1 MTPSSENT
9 IRWSTPVVR
18 RRRRRTRNVLR
29 NSSPVSPP
37 FTRTRSRGQP
47 SLAQPSLPPSPLIQT
62 RSGTYR
68 SPPPPQDRSQLYFSS
83 SLIQNSSRSHE
94 SSLFSPPPVTRA
106 TRARRN
112 RQLIF
117 SSPPSLSSS
126 PSLPSPPLLRNRAR
140 NTTLSSS
147 SSSVITRSRQT
158 VIAQPTT
165 DSTVVQA
172 SPPNTSPRLQ
182 ISPITVESSDS
193 LSLSTSNRYEG
204 ANMLR
209 LSLSPDTSIPHRSV
223 DSPLRENRAELPVP
237 SPPRSPLTRSEYRP
251 PLSTLQ
257 LLFRRRKPR
266 DLLLMDS
273 DEPTNSN
280 VFEDNSTTCNQT
292 VISLTTP
299 TASPCVSPLFPSSPR
314 CIDETP
320 IKEEESGEG
329 GGAHDNQQR
338 PTSSRNLVLSLSRC
352 PLSSSQETVKKK
364 EEKGK
369 GSSELLLCPLISG
382 LRNTPSFP
390 LSPLSWQP
398 NIRKR
403 AKGRISDSSS
413 EEEEAGP
420 LRRRKSQQ
428 KLKRFAYSPIKASG
442 WLSSR
447 KPGST
452 SGSGS
457 RTRRTVTRI
466 KLRRHGNKRD
476 SHDDTDNPFN
486 Y

>member
-1 MTPSSENT
+1 M
-9 IRWSTPVVR
+9 
-18 RRRRRTRNVLR
+18 
-29 NSSPVSPP
+29 
-37 FTRTRSRGQP
+37 
-47 SLAQPSLPPSPLIQT
+47 
-62 RSGTYR
+62 
-68 SPPPPQDRSQLYFSS
+68 
-83 SLIQNSSRSHE
+83 
-94 SSLFSPPPVTRA
+94 
-106 TRARRN
+106 
-112 RQLIF
+112 
-117 SSPPSLSSS
+117 
-126 PSLPSPPLLRNRAR
+126 
-140 NTTLSSS
+140 
-147 SSSVITRSRQT
+147 

-209 LSLSPDTSIPHRSV
+209 LSLSPDTSIPLRSV

-237 SPPRSPLTRSEYRP
+237 SSPPRSPLTRSEYRA

-266 DLLLMDS
+266 ELLLMDS

-292 VISLTTP
+292 VTSLTTP

-320 IKEEESGEG
+320 IKEEESGEE

-352 PLSSSQETVKKK
+352 PLSSSQETIK
-364 EEKGK
+364 EEKEEK

-382 LRNTPSFP
+382 LRNTPSSP

-420 LRRRKSQQ
+420 LRRRKSQR

-457 RTRRTVTRI
+457 RTRKTVTRI

-476 SHDDTDNPFN
+476 SHDSDTDNPFN